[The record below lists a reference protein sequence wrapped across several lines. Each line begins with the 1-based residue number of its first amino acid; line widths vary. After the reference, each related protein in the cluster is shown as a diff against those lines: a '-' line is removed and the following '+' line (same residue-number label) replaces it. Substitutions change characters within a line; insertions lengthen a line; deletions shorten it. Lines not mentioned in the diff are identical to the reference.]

1 MANFFYKVTFVSC
14 CDGTVIE
21 LQIQTS
27 QVNSYLTIGNT
38 YLYNGVEPSLINGKC
53 YTYTVNTETTVNGY
67 TTVPPVEDFT
77 LQDNCQDPECQTC
90 SGGNCV
96 CPPGYEPNEAGD
108 ACVQTEIIPA
118 IPPTELLFCGNNV
131 GTDPQ
136 FGIEYFGSLNN
147 YVWPLLTVPQNNN
160 YVSTTNMTPIPNS
173 GNNLLTG
180 DAWTSIS
187 PAAQMSGAHTP
198 IISPDFARPYPSPN
212 PLGLPINSSPPGL
225 TTSYPYPLYQS
236 TITSGVLNYGQG
248 PEVTPIAYT
257 SFFPTFPQPF
267 STYFGQGYL
276 GNKGVWNYQ
285 LGVNVENQWAGFIAC
300 LEPEVETTYLIT
312 AVGNNGIRV
321 IIDGVLAVEIISGDG
336 GTQALNLINTYEITL
351 PAGLHSIRLE
361 CFNYSGSGGLAAD
374 IFECSYSQFAAVTT
388 LAQLEALV
396 RFSTFWKRARNMTI
410 ASTGSDVVTISGDVT
425 KPSDVQGYFDSAGF
439 PANAF
444 VIEVL
449 DSVTYRFN
457 QNIPAGAYTGKLRF
471 LFTASSDPDT
481 AFSCPDGYVLGTCD
495 GLICY
500 KTTEVPCQEFDYYT
514 LNDCCTNLPYEIEG
528 EPLVLRFD
536 GVCYDIG
543 LCPEDL
549 INLVI
554 TSISNESGI
563 DITGCLKLV
572 EITDNIPEQTTNF
585 STIIQEV
592 ETVPTCAECITNYRL
607 VFCDPTIP
615 SIDTFTDLSTVVG
628 QNILVE
634 VNGIQRCA
642 TVEQTNNCD
651 NLVEVITQLETC
663 SCEKCYILT
672 NCIIEGVP
680 PIIVTNDLAQY
691 VGDTIYLCA
700 DNFPSNPT
708 PPADPGVPFSI
719 PGDSPIYK
727 GKLIN
732 CCDST
737 DIRYVTNNFQG
748 YLSVGVLVIP
758 NIDSPSGGSTKCWIY
773 EKTDEQSQPY
783 YFADLTGAKYYQNC
797 TVCNQQNPCTIYPEI
812 GECYCYEVQESET
825 CDGALTLTL
834 PAIIESFDDC
844 LECKTQKIPECY
856 LIVDCEDNQNTLL
869 IQNDLSA
876 YVGKVIKIQYCD
888 TCWTVLPPIQNCNG
902 SIQTTIVASFDT
914 CVECL
919 PPPPEPES
927 KLIPRRIPPGYTT
940 PGCPPEYT
948 EKVNC
953 AFAKQALDKMSS
965 IRYGINSC
973 CEEDFDSQDIKKR
986 LLDLKAINTATSE
999 LLPLIC
1005 KCYRLQVTSG
1015 NVEFK
1020 YISCDGQLTYVTLG
1034 EDEDLSLLKVCAQTY
1049 PRPVCPEAGVVYS
1062 VIVENNCV
1070 NGTCL

>member
-1 MANFFYKVTFVSC
+1 MANFYYKVTFVAC
-14 CDGTVIE
+14 CDGAVVE
-21 LQIQTS
+21 FQIVTN

-38 YLYNGVEPSLINGKC
+38 YLYNGVDPFLTNGKC
-53 YTYTVNTETTVNGY
+53 YTYTVDTTTTVNGY
-67 TTVPPVEDFT
+67 SPVPPIIDFT
-77 LQDNCQDPECQTC
+77 LQDNCQDPDCQTC
-90 SGGNCV
+90 GGGDCV
-96 CPPGYEPNEAGD
+96 CPPGYQPNEAGD
-108 ACVQTEIIPA
+108 ACVQTEVIPA
-118 IPPTELLFCGNNV
+118 TPPAELLFCGNNV
-131 GTDPQ
+131 GTDTQ
-136 FGIEYFGSLNN
+136 TGIEYFGSFNN

-198 IISPDFARPYPSPN
+198 IISPDFARPYPNPN
-212 PLGLPINSSPPGL
+212 PLGLPVNSSPPGL

-267 STYFGQGYL
+267 STYFSQNYL
-276 GNKGVWNYQ
+276 ATKGVWNYQ
-285 LGVNVENQWAGFIAC
+285 LGVSVENQWAGFIAC

-321 IIDGVLAVEIISGDG
+321 IIDGVLAVEIISGNG
-336 GTQALNLINTYEITL
+336 GTQGLNIINTYEITL
-351 PAGLHSIRLE
+351 PAGLHSVRLE

-425 KPSDVQGYFDSAGF
+425 KPSDLQGYFDSAGF

-444 VIEVL
+444 ITEVL

-457 QNIPAGAYTGKLRF
+457 QNIPAGGYTGNLRF

-481 AFSCPDGYVLGTCD
+481 AFSCPEGYVLGTCD

-500 KTTEVPCQEFDYYT
+500 KTTEVPCQEYSYYT

-528 EPLVLRFD
+528 EQLVLRFD
-536 GVCYDIG
+536 GACYDIG
-543 LCPEDL
+543 LCPEDF

-615 SIDTFTDLSTVVG
+615 SVDTSTDLSSVVG

-642 TVEQTNNCD
+642 TVEQTDNCN
-651 NLVEVITQLETC
+651 NLVEIITQLETC
-663 SCEKCYILT
+663 SCQQCYILT
-672 NCIIEGVP
+672 NCVIEGVE

-691 VGDTIYLCA
+691 VGESIYLCPE
-700 DNFPSNPT
+700 NFPTNT
-708 PPADPGVPFSI
+708 IPPVDPGVPFII
-719 PGDSPIYK
+719 PGDSPIYA

-732 CCDST
+732 CCDPT
-737 DIRYVTNNFQG
+737 DIRYVTNNFFG
-748 YLSVGVLVIP
+748 YISTGVLVIP
-758 NIDSPSGGSTKCWIY
+758 NIDSPNGGSKVCWRY
-773 EKTDEQSQPY
+773 EKGDEQGQPY
-783 YFADLTGAKYYQNC
+783 YFADLTGAKYYESC
-797 TVCNQQNPCTIYPEI
+797 VICNQQNPCVVYPIVEDCF
-812 GECYCYEVQESET
+812 CYDVQQAQS
-825 CDGALTLTL
+825 CDNALTLIL
-834 PAIIESFDDC
+834 NSPPAVYTDC
-844 LECKTQKIPECY
+844 EDCINDRLKECY
-856 LIVDCEDNQNTLL
+856 LIVDCEDQNNTLL
-869 IQNDLSA
+869 VSNDLSE
-876 YVGKVIKIQYCD
+876 YVGKVIKIKYCD
-888 TCWTVLPPIQNCNG
+888 TCWTVLPPIDNCEN
-902 SIQTTIVASFDT
+902 SEEVIITDSYDL
-914 CVECL
+914 CSECL
-919 PPPPEPES
+919 PTPVEPEL
-927 KLIPRRIPPGYTT
+927 KLKPRSIRPGYKT
-940 PGCPPEYT
+940 PACTPEYT

-953 AFAKQALDKMSS
+953 KFAEQAFNKMTS
-965 IRYGINSC
+965 IRYGIASC
-973 CEEDFDSQDIKKR
+973 CEEDFDRWDIKKQ
-986 LLDLKAINTATSE
+986 LLILEEIKDNH
-999 LLPLIC
+999 
-1005 KCYRLQVTSG
+1005 
-1015 NVEFK
+1015 
-1020 YISCDGQLTYVTLG
+1020 LT
-1034 EDEDLSLLKVCAQTY
+1034 E
-1049 PRPVCPEAGVVYS
+1049 
-1062 VIVENNCV
+1062 
-1070 NGTCL
+1070 